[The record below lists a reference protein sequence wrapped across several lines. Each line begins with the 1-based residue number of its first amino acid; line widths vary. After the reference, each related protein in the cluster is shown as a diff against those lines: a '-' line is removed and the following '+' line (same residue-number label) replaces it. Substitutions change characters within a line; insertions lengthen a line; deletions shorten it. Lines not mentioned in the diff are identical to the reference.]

1 MKSYRNFIGCA
12 VSHYVYGMETLP
24 LTLALAL
31 GGCVT
36 AWLLASQ
43 RLEPPRISKTR
54 IGAGLLG
61 GLLIYLLWV
70 SDYPAAWRVPEI
82 VEYLSEFTLSAFRI
96 LCVAATG
103 TVLFGSMV
111 ALLYLTRPKRR

>member
-1 MKSYRNFIGCA
+1 
-12 VSHYVYGMETLP
+12 MENLP
-24 LTLALAL
+24 LTFALAL
-31 GGCVT
+31 GCCVT
-36 AWLLASQ
+36 AWLFASR
-43 RLEPPRISKTR
+43 RLEPPRVSKTR

-70 SDYPAAWRVPEI
+70 SDYPAAWRIPEI
-82 VEYLSEFTLSAFRI
+82 VEYLSDLTLSAFRI

>member
-1 MKSYRNFIGCA
+1 
-12 VSHYVYGMETLP
+12 METLP

-31 GGCVT
+31 GCCVT
-36 AWLLASQ
+36 AWLLAAR

-61 GLLIYLLWV
+61 ALLIYLLWV
-70 SDYPAAWRVPEI
+70 SDYPAAWRVPEL
-82 VEYLSEFTLSAFRI
+82 VEYLAELTFSAFRI

-103 TVLFGSMV
+103 AALFGSMV
-111 ALLYLTRPKRR
+111 ALLYFTRPKRR